1 MEGNSDELDVPIKHC
16 FHDSEFSKA
25 NNLGSFNSLQWGRVL
40 LQAAHYIYIYLQCCG
55 TTFGDELNIIVP
67 TGAAGNLAGKN
78 FLSNG
83 LRFMNV
89 HFMFFKAGFLAADM
103 GFAIKLVGM
112 TQ

>member
-67 TGAAGNLAGKN
+67 TGAAGNLAGKK
-78 FLSNG
+78 FS
-83 LRFMNV
+83 
-89 HFMFFKAGFLAADM
+89 
-103 GFAIKLVGM
+103 IKWFTFYECSFYVF
-112 TQ
+112 